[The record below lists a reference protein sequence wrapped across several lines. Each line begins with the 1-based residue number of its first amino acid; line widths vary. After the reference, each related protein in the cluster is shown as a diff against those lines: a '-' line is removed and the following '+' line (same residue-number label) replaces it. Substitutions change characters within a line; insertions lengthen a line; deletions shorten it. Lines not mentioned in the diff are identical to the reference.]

1 MAKEILEG
9 KEYDQKVDVYSM
21 GVSFYEMC
29 YFHVP
34 KLYFESQD
42 FNGKKIYKSI
52 KVEKSE
58 DKNVHYSQELL
69 NIINF
74 MLEDDKDKRKT
85 SVEILNM
92 IKNEFNKRYIKNTSI
107 DSIIRCLYAFAPLTK
122 EFLNMNM
129 NKFQNKPISKA
140 FIQCLQS
147 VSKPS
152 LHPWIN
158 SINFIRKALGTEN
171 PKLEGS
177 KEVEP
182 RYVFAFLIK
191 ELHKELNNP
200 LYLKNKEN
208 NHLIISGEEE
218 CKTSK
223 VEVMLKFVNDI
234 YGKFNSLLSNAFLG
248 LMKLTNFCDQCK
260 IRTYAFSSFFFVTFN
275 LEKIFKVNYNN
286 YVLNLEEQFINQN
299 KTLTSKLFYCNKCLN
314 KTTHSCYKEFYSFP
328 NLLIISIQR
337 GITYNYKNPI
347 NIAQVLDLTN
357 SATFQYSKKIFNLVG
372 LLGRIANNGN
382 ESYFSVVR
390 MGQKWYIC
398 EGINIKEINSP
409 LNYNIQGDIIM
420 LFYM

>member
-1 MAKEILEG
+1 MEALAYFHSMGVIHRDIKPENLLMDNNMSIKLADFGVSAIKIKNDGNQYLNGKYNPFKNKKNMQYGKTYVGTNKYMAKEILEG

-69 NIINF
+69 NIINL
-74 MLEDDKDKRKT
+74 MIEDDKDKRKT
-85 SVEILNM
+85 SLEILNM
-92 IKNEFNKRYIKNTSI
+92 IENEFNKRYIKNTSI
-107 DSIIRCLYAFAPLTK
+107 DSLIRCLYAFAPLTK

-223 VEVMLKFVNDI
+223 VEVMLKFVNI
-234 YGKFNSLLSNAFLG
+234 
-248 LMKLTNFCDQCK
+248 LT
-260 IRTYAFSSFFFVTFN
+260 
-275 LEKIFKVNYNN
+275 
-286 YVLNLEEQFINQN
+286 
-299 KTLTSKLFYCNKCLN
+299 
-314 KTTHSCYKEFYSFP
+314 
-328 NLLIISIQR
+328 
-337 GITYNYKNPI
+337 PI
-347 NIAQVLDLTN
+347 NI
-357 SATFQYSKKIFNLVG
+357 SKL
-372 LLGRIANNGN
+372 
-382 ESYFSVVR
+382 
-390 MGQKWYIC
+390 W
-398 EGINIKEINSP
+398 IK
-409 LNYNIQGDIIM
+409 
-420 LFYM
+420 